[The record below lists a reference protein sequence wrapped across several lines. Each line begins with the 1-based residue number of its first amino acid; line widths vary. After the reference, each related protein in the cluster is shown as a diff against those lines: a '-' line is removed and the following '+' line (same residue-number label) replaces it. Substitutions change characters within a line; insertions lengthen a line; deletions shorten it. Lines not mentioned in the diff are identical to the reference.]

1 MKVFNNLFNLIL
13 YSGFFSVVL
22 LIFLNVFI
30 VILEISAALLIIPL
44 FNFLINGELNK
55 EIISKIL
62 IISQFFSQ
70 NPSNQK
76 IENIFVIS
84 SIIFYFFKPII
95 VIILS
100 IINSKFAFNL
110 EAKIS
115 TNLLNIY
122 LFQPFSFHT
131 KTHSSVLLRNIYHES
146 IVVRDAVV
154 MFITLASEVVL
165 MISIFFILFY
175 FFPYHSLSYTLVIFL
190 ISLVFYLIFKDYS
203 INLGRIRQHN
213 DALRVKNIQ
222 NSFNGYLDIKLNLI
236 EKIFIKSFKKQSKKS
251 ANAGSSSLVLSQ
263 APRSMIELI
272 FYFTVI
278 FAIFFYNFKDINITK
293 TAPYLGAFIVA
304 ALRVI
309 PSVSRILGSLQSIYF
324 SEPSI
329 SLLKNELSRNKFIL
343 RRNNN
348 ESLKLIETVNI
359 KNLNFSY
366 DNSRN
371 IIFKNTNI
379 SLKKNHIYGI
389 LGPSGSG
396 KSTLV
401 HILSGLLNTKKSL
414 ILINGKKSSFNSINW
429 IENISVVHQNNFIF
443 DENILR
449 NIVLSDS
456 ATNTYIENEVKD
468 ILKLVNLDFLTKKNK
483 FFNFNL
489 GEGGSKLSEVQKQ
502 RVCIARALY
511 KKSQVIVFDESTSS
525 LDKKNEDSI
534 MKLIEKIKINRII
547 IFITHSKEI
556 IKFFDKIYKIKNN
569 KLIS

>member
-1 MKVFNNLFNLIL
+1 M
-13 YSGFFSVVL
+13 
-22 LIFLNVFI
+22 
-30 VILEISAALLIIPL
+30 
-44 FNFLINGELNK
+44 
-55 EIISKIL
+55 
-62 IISQFFSQ
+62 
-70 NPSNQK
+70 
-76 IENIFVIS
+76 
-84 SIIFYFFKPII
+84 
-95 VIILS
+95 
-100 IINSKFAFNL
+100 
-110 EAKIS
+110 
-115 TNLLNIY
+115 
-122 LFQPFSFHT
+122 
-131 KTHSSVLLRNIYHES
+131 
-146 IVVRDAVV
+146 
-154 MFITLASEVVL
+154 
-165 MISIFFILFY
+165 
-175 FFPYHSLSYTLVIFL
+175 
-190 ISLVFYLIFKDYS
+190 
-203 INLGRIRQHN
+203 
-213 DALRVKNIQ
+213 
-222 NSFNGYLDIKLNLI
+222 
-236 EKIFIKSFKKQSKKS
+236 
-251 ANAGSSSLVLSQ
+251 
-263 APRSMIELI
+263 
-272 FYFTVI
+272 
-278 FAIFFYNFKDINITK
+278 
-293 TAPYLGAFIVA
+293 
-304 ALRVI
+304 
-309 PSVSRILGSLQSIYF
+309 SRILGSLQSIYF

-489 GEGGSKLSEVQKQ
+489 GEGGSKLSEGQKQ